1 MLLSSN
7 IIVLICLAAGI
18 SLVMM
23 AATVVQLVT
32 GKSGWI
38 DTLWTFAVGAGGIA
52 AALLPAEGANDLR
65 RLCVGILVAI
75 WALRLGL
82 HIAARTHGGEDD
94 PRYAAIKA
102 EHPKDWP
109 VYLFGMLQAQAIA
122 AFILVLAVRFA
133 AINPAPFP
141 AVIDLIGIAILLVA
155 FIGEGVADAQLRA
168 FGKTH
173 KKAVADTGLWRWS
186 RHPNYFF
193 EWLGWCGWAV
203 IALSGPMGW
212 LALLAPVQ
220 MYILLVYVSG
230 IPPLEK
236 HMRETRGQA
245 FDDYAARTSAFFPL
259 PPKSRS

>member
-1 MLLSSN
+1 MSLNVTILL
-7 IIVLICLAAGI
+7 CLAAGV
-18 SLVMM
+18 SLIMM
-23 AATVVQLVT
+23 VATVVQLLT

-38 DTLWTFAVGAGGIA
+38 DTIWTFAVGAGGIA
-52 AALLPAEGANDLR
+52 ATLLPAEGANDVR
-65 RLCVGILVAI
+65 RIVVGLFVAV

-82 HIAARTHGGEDD
+82 HIAARTHQGEDD

-102 EHPKDWP
+102 EHPRDWP
-109 VYLFGMLQAQAIA
+109 LYLFGMLQAQAIA
-122 AFILVLAVRFA
+122 AFVLVVAVRFA

-141 AVIDLIGIAILLVA
+141 NLTDLIGIAILLIA
-155 FIGEGVADAQLRA
+155 FIGEGVADAQLRT
-168 FGKTH
+168 FGKAH
-173 KKAVADTGLWRWS
+173 KNGVANNGLWKYS

-203 IALSGPMGW
+203 IALTQPWGW

-236 HMRETRGQA
+236 HMRNTRGQA
-245 FDDYAARTSAFFPL
+245 FDAYAARTSAFFPR
-259 PPKSRS
+259 PPQKEKT

>member
-7 IIVLICLAAGI
+7 IIVLIGLAAGV

-38 DTLWTFAVGAGGIA
+38 DTLWTFAVGAGGVA
-52 AALLPAEGANDLR
+52 AALLPTEGANDLR
-65 RLCVGILVAI
+65 RLCVGLLVAV

-102 EHPKDWP
+102 DHPKDWP

-122 AFILVLAVRFA
+122 AFVLVLAVRFA

-141 AVIDLIGIAILLVA
+141 AVTDLIGMAILLVA

-203 IALSGPMGW
+203 IALSGPFGW

>member
-1 MLLSSN
+1 MLLSAN
-7 IIVLICLAAGI
+7 TIALICLAAGV

-23 AATVVQLVT
+23 AATAVQLLT

-52 AALLPAEGANDLR
+52 ATVLPVEGANDMR
-65 RLCVGILVAI
+65 RLAVGVLVAI

-82 HIAARTHGGEDD
+82 HIAARTHESEDD
-94 PRYAAIKA
+94 PRYAALKA

-109 VYLFGMLQAQAIA
+109 FYLFWMLQAQAIA
-122 AFILVLAVRFA
+122 AFILVMAVRFA
-133 AINPAPFP
+133 ALNPAPFP
-141 AVIDLIGIAILLVA
+141 AVTDLIGILILLIA
-155 FIGEGVADAQLRA
+155 FTGEALADAQLRA
-168 FGKTH
+168 FGKAH
-173 KKAVADTGLWRWS
+173 KKAVANTGLWRWS

-203 IALSGPMGW
+203 IALSGPFGW
-212 LALLAPVQ
+212 LALLAPLQ
-220 MYILLVYVSG
+220 MYVLLVHVSG

-245 FDDYAARTSAFFPL
+245 FDDYAARTSAFFLL
-259 PPKSRS
+259 PPKEKP

>member
-1 MLLSSN
+1 MLLPSN
-7 IIVLICLAAGI
+7 IIILIGLAAGI
-18 SLVMM
+18 SLIMM

-65 RLCVGILVAI
+65 RLCVGVLVAV
-75 WALRLGL
+75 WAARLGL
-82 HIAARTHGGEDD
+82 HIAARTHAGEDD

-102 EHPKDWP
+102 DHPKDWP
-109 VYLFGMLQAQAIA
+109 VYLCGMLQAQAIA
-122 AFILVLAVRFA
+122 AFVLVMAVRFA
-133 AINPAPFP
+133 AVSPAPFP
-141 AVIDLIGIAILLVA
+141 VITDLTGMAILLIA

-168 FGKTH
+168 FGKTR
-173 KKAVADTGLWRWS
+173 KKAVANTGLWRWS

-203 IALSGPMGW
+203 IALSGPFGW

>member
-1 MLLSSN
+1 MILSAN
-7 IIVLICLAAGI
+7 LIVLIGLAIGI
-18 SLVMM
+18 SLAMM
-23 AATVVQLVT
+23 VATGVQLLT

-38 DTLWTFAVGAGGIA
+38 DTIWTFTVGLGGIA
-52 AALLPAEGANDLR
+52 ATLLPAEGANETR
-65 RLCVGILVAI
+65 RIVVGILVAI

-82 HIAARTHGGEDD
+82 HIAARTHEGEDD

-102 EHPKDWP
+102 DHPKDWP
-109 VYLFGMLQAQAIA
+109 LYLFWMLQAQAIA
-122 AFILVLAVRFA
+122 AFVLVLAVRFA

-141 AVIDLIGIAILLVA
+141 TVTDLIGIVILLIA
-155 FIGEGVADAQLRA
+155 FAGEAVADAQIKA

-173 KKAVADTGLWRWS
+173 KKAIANTGLWRWS

-193 EWLGWCGWAV
+193 EWLGWCGWGV
-203 IALSGPMGW
+203 IAFSGPFGW

-220 MYILLVYVSG
+220 MYILLVHVSG

-236 HMRETRGQA
+236 HMRDTRGQA

-259 PPKSRS
+259 PPKETP

>member
-65 RLCVGILVAI
+65 RLCVGLLVAV

-94 PRYAAIKA
+94 PRYAAIKTD
-102 EHPKDWP
+102 HPKDWP

-122 AFILVLAVRFA
+122 AFVLVVAVRFA

-141 AVIDLIGIAILLVA
+141 AVTDLVGMAILLVA

-168 FGKTH
+168 FGKIH

-203 IALSGPMGW
+203 IALSGPFGW